1 MSESG
6 LFGKKVF
13 FLHPAPVLLEVAL
26 ALAGQEFEVYLVQDH
41 LKLKRALPRFPD
53 SIVFINLDAG
63 LEESEWEAYVASIMT
78 SLPTIGIGVLTL
90 NDVPSLREKYLME
103 LQIPCGFIIM
113 KIGIA
118 KATEILVKT
127 LEANEARGRRKF
139 VRAHCPPG
147 SGKVNLDISGMSID
161 AELADISSV
170 GMSIALPISSEFA
183 LGTVLKSIS
192 LSVKGVR
199 LIISGIVV
207 AKREGDPPLHI
218 IMFAP
223 GSTDEYRRDKLKDL
237 VFRLNQANMDRLL
250 GTI

>member
-1 MSESG
+1 MNDSG

-13 FLHPAPVLLEVAL
+13 FLHPAPVLREVAT
-26 ALAGQEFEVYLVQDH
+26 ALASKEFEVYLVQDH
-41 LKLKRALPRFPD
+41 QKLKKALPRYPD

-63 LEESEWEAYVASIMT
+63 LEERDWETYVKSIKT
-78 SLPTIGIGVLTL
+78 SLPTVGIGVLTL

-103 LQIPCGFIIM
+103 LQVPCGFVIM
-113 KIGIA
+113 KIGAA

-147 SGKVNLDISGMSID
+147 SGKINLDVSGMTID
-161 AELADISSV
+161 AELADISSS
-170 GMSIALPISSEFA
+170 GMSIALATSEEFA
-183 LGTVLKSIS
+183 VGTVLKSVS
-192 LSVKGVR
+192 LSVKGIR
-199 LIISGIVV
+199 LIVSGIVV
-207 AKREGDPPLHI
+207 AKRAGNPPLHV

-223 GSTDEYRRDKLKDL
+223 GSTDESRKEKLKDL